1 LASTDAKKAARAIMK
16 HHRPAACPSPVIADR
31 IPVFVLAWMQPFR
44 ACFTAPVWEH
54 VLVLVMGA
62 VLAPGKRTV
71 TAALRVMGL
80 DRITNFTSYHQVLN
94 RARWSSRTA
103 ARRLLELIVTTWV
116 GDGPVVI
123 GVDDTI
129 ERRWGPK
136 IAARGIYRDPVR
148 SSKEHFVKTSGLR
161 WLCFMVLAPIP
172 WAGRVWALPFL
183 SILAPSERYHAE
195 RGLRHKKLT
204 DWTRQGIV
212 CVCRWLPQHRV
223 VFVGDSSFAVLELL
237 AAVREH
243 GTVISRLRL
252 DANLFGPVPERKA
265 GKRGRRPVKG
275 RRLPKLKQR
284 LADAA
289 TVWRTVTLTG
299 WYGNQTRTVTIASD
313 VAVWYRAGSPPVT
326 LRWVLVRDPTD
337 ERELQAFFSTDTELD
352 PVLILAYF
360 VRRWQV
366 EVTFSEC
373 RAHLGVETQRQ
384 WSDRAILRTTP
395 ALLGLYSLITVW
407 ATALF
412 DAGAAPRGASWYAKT
427 HLTFSDAIAAV
438 RYRLWLPDDFYV
450 SAFRLNPGKL
460 PADLAQ
466 RMAEALCYAA

>member
-1 LASTDAKKAARAIMK
+1 
-16 HHRPAACPSPVIADR
+16 
-31 IPVFVLAWMQPFR
+31 MQPFR
-44 ACFTAPVWEH
+44 ACFTAPVWQH

-80 DRITNFTSYHQVLN
+80 DAISNFTRYHQVLN
-94 RARWSSRTA
+94 RARWRSRA
-103 ARRLLELIVTTWV
+103 LARCLLGLIVTTLL

-123 GVDDTI
+123 GFDDTV

-195 RGLRHKKLT
+195 RGRRHKTLT
-204 DWTRQGIV
+204 DQARQAIL
-212 CVCRWLPQHRV
+212 CVCRWLPRHRL

-237 AAVREH
+237 AAVRERCC
-243 GTVISRLRL
+243 VISRLRL
-252 DANLFGPVPERKA
+252 DANLFAPVPPCRPP
-265 GKRGRRPVKG
+265 KRGRRPVKG
-275 RRLPKLKQR
+275 RRLPKLKKR
-284 LADAA
+284 LVDAA

-299 WYGNQTRTVTIASD
+299 WYGNQTRTVAIASD
-313 VAVWYRAGSPPVT
+313 VAVWYRAGSPPVP
-326 LRWVLVRDPTD
+326 LRWVLVRDPSG
-337 ERELQAFFSTDTELD
+337 EHEPQAFFSTDPELD
-352 PVLILAYF
+352 PVLILTCF

-366 EVTFSEC
+366 EVTFAEC

-384 WSDRAILRTTP
+384 WSDRAIRRTTP
-395 ALLGLYSLITVW
+395 TLLGLYSLIALW
-407 ATALF
+407 ATELF
-412 DAGAAPRGASWYAKT
+412 EAGAVPRGASWYAKA
-427 HLTFSDAIAAV
+427 HLTFSDAIAVV
-438 RYRLWLPDDFYV
+438 RYRLWLPDEFCT
-450 SAFRLNPGKL
+450 STGRLTVGKI
-460 PADLAQ
+460 PPDLAQ